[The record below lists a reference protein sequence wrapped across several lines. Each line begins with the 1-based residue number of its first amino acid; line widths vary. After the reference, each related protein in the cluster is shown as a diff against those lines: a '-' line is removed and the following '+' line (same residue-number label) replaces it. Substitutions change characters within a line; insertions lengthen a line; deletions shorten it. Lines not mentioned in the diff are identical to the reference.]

1 MGLSLCRDIRHTC
14 EVKNLLTTARAISP
28 VAVGE
33 KRKVAKIL
41 RMFRVFV
48 YDQRHLL
55 RRGGTGPMK
64 SQPQQRGV
72 DVRELS
78 V

>member
-1 MGLSLCRDIRHTC
+1 
-14 EVKNLLTTARAISP
+14 

-33 KRKVAKIL
+33 KRKVEKIL